1 MVNYTHKRNK
11 TKMKTSNF
19 QLNKAPRNRSR
30 KIVLVVI
37 VLALVFGAGAY
48 VYLQRQEAQQLAEQ
62 KALDESQTNS
72 AKKGDVASTKDTS
85 VTPKTEG
92 DIKQDI
98 PTATENIVTINSVN
112 QSGGTVAASASVSG
126 VSAGGT
132 CVFSFTNP
140 DDKPVIPPS
149 VSIRDGS
156 CSTNTPEVGFSK
168 LGVWNLNVTAYIDG
182 KKSEAN
188 QSVTIN

>member
-1 MVNYTHKRNK
+1 
-11 TKMKTSNF
+11 MKSSNF
-19 QLNKAPRNRSR
+19 QLNKGPQRRSH

-37 VLALVFGAGAY
+37 VLALIFGAGTY
-48 VYLQRQEAQQLAEQ
+48 VYLQRQEAQELAEQ

-72 AKKGDVASTKDTS
+72 AKKGDATSSKDTG
-85 VTPKTEG
+85 VTPKTES
-92 DIKQDI
+92 DIKQDV
-98 PTATENIVTINSVN
+98 PTATENNVTINSVN
-112 QSGGTVAASASVSG
+112 QSGGMVAATASVSG
-126 VSAGGT
+126 ASAGGT

-149 VSIRDGS
+149 VSIKDGS
-156 CSTNTPEVGFSK
+156 CSTSTPEVGFSK